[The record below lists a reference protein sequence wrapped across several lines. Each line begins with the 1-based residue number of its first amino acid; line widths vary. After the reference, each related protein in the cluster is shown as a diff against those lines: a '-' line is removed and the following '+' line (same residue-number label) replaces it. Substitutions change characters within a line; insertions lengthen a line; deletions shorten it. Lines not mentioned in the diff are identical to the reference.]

1 MFRSPYFLISI
12 LLITLLCQ
20 CKSNQIKF
28 QDKPDFQIIKS
39 YYQDFIGGQ
48 PGNSGTLVFLT
59 VTTSTELMPDS
70 LYFQNRV
77 AVIESQTKENQKLWT
92 ARFQKTTL
100 NEINLKENQNTNL
113 SAEVPEMD
121 AFPFKLQ
128 NDEAILLYH
137 QNNTAYYYKLK
148 GLIQKETIFFALNN
162 PKN

>member
-12 LLITLLCQ
+12 VLITLLGQ

-28 QDKPDFQIIKS
+28 KEKPDFQIINS
-39 YYQDFIGGQ
+39 FYQDFIGGQ

-59 VTTSTELMPDS
+59 VTTSTELIPDS

-77 AVIESQTKENQKLWT
+77 AVIQSQTKENQKLWT
-92 ARFQKTTL
+92 ARFQKTTR

-148 GLIQKETIFFALNN
+148 GLKQKETIFFALNN